1 MVGES
6 IRKSC
11 PKFTHELIL
20 FIFFKI
26 DIFVGMFSDCENHE
40 ALASTIVSQCCTKLI
55 GTIFTTT
62 RKWVSKNKIRTRKIS
77 DEYDQ
82 IVSPFYMIVTNM
94 SEFMPEH
101 HFKCFEIIFLRQP
114 SIRSEYTAAKSR
126 YPGTHVA
133 YALIAPFPL
142 IKNKSGTSLKSVRF
156 AKSSKTSYTTGY

>member
-1 MVGES
+1 M
-6 IRKSC
+6 
-11 PKFTHELIL
+11 L

-26 DIFVGMFSDCENHE
+26 DIFVGTFSGCENHE

-77 DEYDQ
+77 DECEQ
-82 IVSPFYMIVTNM
+82 IVPPFYMIVTNM
-94 SEFMPEH
+94 SEFMPEYH
-101 HFKCFEIIFLRQP
+101 SKCFEIIFLRQP

-133 YALIAPFPL
+133 YALMVLPFPL
-142 IKNKSGTSLKSVRF
+142 IKNKSGTSLKPARF
-156 AKSSKTSYTTGY
+156 AKSSKTSYTMGYWFLVSRTPLARFFP